1 MFGIFD
7 DATVIDTL
15 QGNVSFTYPFEG
27 FYEPCLIVSNICGS
41 DSSQISINIIS
52 SLNIITPSENNV
64 FYNHNYK
71 TIHINSINQTE
82 SFLLE
87 IRDINSKFIEAYNL
101 NNTTE
106 YIDVS
111 HLKKSIYIVSLR
123 HKETFTHHKLLIY

>member
-1 MFGIFD
+1 MK
-7 DATVIDTL
+7 
-15 QGNVSFTYPFEG
+15 P
-27 FYEPCLIVSNICGS
+27 

-101 NNTTE
+101 NNTSE

-123 HKETFTHHKLLIY
+123 HKKTFTHHKLLIY